1 MTDPA
6 QNEFDNLRKVAAY
19 LQEQEWKVSQSTVY
33 KHAREGRLRPTADGT
48 YPIQVVDKY
57 AGTHLVRKETGDK
70 VQASRVQQEK
80 AQAEVEKLQEQAKHA
95 RIRRLALEGKYLPRE
110 QVELEL
116 AGRAAA
122 LAAGLN
128 FFAQARAGEIVELV
142 AGDPARTGDL
152 VRELA
157 AAFDEF
163 LNEYATTKGF
173 EVSFGAGEALEEN
186 EEGNHG

>member
-1 MTDPA
+1 MTDPV
-6 QNEFDNLRKVAAY
+6 QNEFDNLRQVAAY

-48 YPIQVVDKY
+48 YPVRVVDKY
-57 AGTHLVRKETGDK
+57 ATTHLVQKETGDK
-70 VQASRVQQEK
+70 VKASALQEDK
-80 AQAEVEKLQEQAKHA
+80 TRAEVEKLQEQALHA
-95 RIRRLALEGKYLPRE
+95 KIRRMALEGKYVLRD

-116 AGRAAA
+116 AGRAAT

-128 FFAQARAGEIVELV
+128 FFAQARAGEIVDLV
-142 AGDPARTGDL
+142 EGNPARTGDL
-152 VRELA
+152 VRELT

-173 EVSFGAGEALEEN
+173 EVSFGAGAQEEREEN
-186 EEGNHG
+186 HG